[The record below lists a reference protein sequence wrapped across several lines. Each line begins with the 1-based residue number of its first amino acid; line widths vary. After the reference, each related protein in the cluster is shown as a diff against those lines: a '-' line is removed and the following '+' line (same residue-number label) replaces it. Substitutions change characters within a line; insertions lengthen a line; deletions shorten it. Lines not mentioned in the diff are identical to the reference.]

1 MVKLYLILFRM
12 PATVSLYIQ
21 NLSVS
26 VAGLNLSNTFLGIAL
41 LLIFSRILY
50 RRLKQGINGRQ
61 YKTARLFITPTI
73 YFLLLVFFMVA
84 FIGNIDY
91 IIIVILL
98 CVVGIIPGFI
108 YGERVT
114 FFDRNGQIFYKRS
127 PYILTFWA
135 AGFMV
140 RILLEFIF
148 PSNLEIQFI
157 VDTLLAVTLGLI
169 VGESIKTYRK
179 YREYTMENNLT
190 IN

>member
-148 PSNLEIQFI
+148 SSNLEIQFI

>member
-1 MVKLYLILFRM
+1 MVKFYLILFRM
-12 PATVSLYIQ
+12 PATVCLYIH

-26 VAGLNLSNTFLGIAL
+26 VAGLNLSNTFLVIVL

-50 RRLKQGINGRQ
+50 RRLKQGINGRR

-84 FIGNIDY
+84 FIGNVDY

-127 PYILTFWA
+127 PYILAFWV

-157 VDTLLAVTLGLI
+157 VDAILAVTLGLI

-179 YREYTMENNLT
+179 YREYAIENN
-190 IN
+190 IPVN